1 MMENNLKILQTNV
14 RGIKNK
20 KLDIKNWISKYNP
33 DIITVNESG
42 LYLEIQF
49 LMSKYNPDIITVNES
64 FLNKN
69 LDLFSHLFFPIFLN
83 RKQRHGGGSIV
94 LIGKK
99 LSFENVN
106 RILIDEHEVIQV
118 KIVMENNKHLIL
130 NIYISLHVSL

>member
-20 KLDIKNWISKYNP
+20 KLDIKNLI
-33 DIITVNESG
+33 
-42 LYLEIQF
+42 
-49 LMSKYNPDIITVNES
+49 SKYNPDIITVNES

-106 RILIDEHEVIQV
+106 SADCFPF
-118 KIVMENNKHLIL
+118 
-130 NIYISLHVSL
+130 